1 MLKKVDKENVI
12 TELEKTGRRYFG
24 KYNKAFAIGT
34 IIKEFEEVK
43 SNDGKILFY
52 NSQISVKRQSGKN
65 DIVNITVPNML
76 KKYNE
81 YVGKNVQITG
91 QFRSYIRN
99 NRKRLFLF
107 ANTFE
112 IYNEQIPKDANLV
125 YLEGYLT
132 EKSYTKIAK
141 NVERKLSSFCIA
153 VRRKDS
159 KRKEDADYINCLAWT
174 DNADLIESIEPKE
187 KVKMYGRMQSRKVN
201 GYEVYFITV
210 RNFL

>member
-1 MLKKVDKENVI
+1 MLLDIVSPLNNLCFLFVLYVYKYKNVI
-12 TELEKTGRRYFG
+12 
-24 KYNKAFAIGT
+24 
-34 IIKEFEEVK
+34 
-43 SNDGKILFY
+43 
-52 NSQISVKRQSGKN
+52 
-65 DIVNITVPNML
+65 
-76 KKYNE
+76 
-81 YVGKNVQITG
+81 
-91 QFRSYIRN
+91 QF
-99 NRKRLFLF
+99 
-107 ANTFE
+107 
-112 IYNEQIPKDANLV
+112 PKDANLV

-132 EKSYTKIAK
+132 EKPYTKIAK